1 MNRPFD
7 IAYIWKAVPE
17 ILSGLGVTLQ
27 FLIGTIVIG
36 GLLGFLATWARL
48 SGPKWLRAI
57 VHGYIWII
65 RCTPSIVMMFL
76 VFYGPAGGAVG
87 CLRYRH
93 QQLEPPQL
101 CRHRPVAPVFPRHV
115 RKSCVRLTWRSPKC
129 NARLP
134 SASASPKRKRSEG
147 SFCPKPS

>member
-36 GLLGFLATWARL
+36 GLLGFLATWARI

-57 VHGYIWII
+57 VHSYIWII

-76 VFYGPAGGAVG
+76 VFYGLPEVLLGAFDIDINSWNRLNFVVIALSLLFSAP
-87 CLRYRH
+87 CSEIMRSAYLA
-93 QQLEPPQL
+93 
-101 CRHRPVAPVFPRHV
+101 VA
-115 RKSCVRLTWRSPKC
+115 KC

-134 SASASPKRKRSEG
+134 SVSVSPKRKRSEG
-147 SFCPKPS
+147 LFCPKPS